1 MVSESVVRSP
11 LTRKAQADKLT
22 GRNGQLRTTDYGPRT
37 TDHGLLTMIAQ
48 LSGKLV
54 QKQPNTVIIDVG
66 GVGYDVTIPV
76 STFYELGEPGSDVSL
91 KIHTHVR
98 EDALQLFGFWTA
110 REKELFL
117 KLTSVSGVGPKLA
130 ITMLSGMPAG
140 ELINAITNNDLV
152 KLTSIPG
159 VGRKTA
165 ERVVVELRDKLAV
178 ISLESREAD
187 RKAAHELAPG
197 EAAVRD
203 DTISALMAL
212 GYPKA
217 IAERAVS
224 FALREEGERTI
235 EAVLKRALRRLSS

>member
-1 MVSESVVRSP
+1 MIA
-11 LTRKAQADKLT
+11 LLT
-22 GRNGQLRTTDYGPRT
+22 G
-37 TDHGLLTMIAQ
+37 
-48 LSGKLV
+48 KLIE
-54 QKQPNTVIIDVG
+54 KQPNTAIIDVG

-76 STFYELGEPGSDVSL
+76 STFYELGEPGADVSL

-98 EDALQLFGFWTA
+98 EDALQLFGFWTS

-130 ITMLSGMPAG
+130 ITMLSGMPAN
-140 ELINAITNNDLV
+140 ELINAISNNDLV

-165 ERVVVELRDKLAV
+165 ERVVVELREKLAV
-178 ISLESREAD
+178 ISLEAREAD
-187 RKAAHELAPG
+187 RAAREVAQG

-203 DTISALMAL
+203 DTVAALMAL

-217 IAERAVS
+217 ISERAVS
-224 FALREEGERTI
+224 FALREEGERSI
-235 EAVLKRALRRLSS
+235 EAVLKRALRRLSG

>member
-1 MVSESVVRSP
+1 
-11 LTRKAQADKLT
+11 
-22 GRNGQLRTTDYGPRT
+22 
-37 TDHGLLTMIAQ
+37 MIAQ

-98 EDALQLFGFWTA
+98 EDALQLFGFWTG

-152 KLTSIPG
+152 RLTSIPG

>member
-1 MVSESVVRSP
+1 
-11 LTRKAQADKLT
+11 L
-22 GRNGQLRTTDYGPRT
+22 
-37 TDHGLLTMIAQ
+37 IAQ
-48 LSGKLV
+48 LSGKLI
-54 QKQPNTVIIDVG
+54 QKQPNTVVIDVG

-76 STFYELGEPGSDVSL
+76 STFYELGEPGSDVTL

-98 EDALQLFGFWTA
+98 EDVIQLFGFWTG
-110 REKELFL
+110 REKEIFL

-130 ITMLSGMPAG
+130 ITMLSGMPAA
-140 ELINAITNNDLV
+140 ELINAITHDDLAR
-152 KLTSIPG
+152 LTSIPG

-178 ISLESREAD
+178 IQLEAREAERAASREM
-187 RKAAHELAPG
+187 APG
-197 EAAVRD
+197 EADVRD
-203 DTISALMAL
+203 DTVAALMSL

-235 EAVLKRALRRLSS
+235 EAVLKRALRRLSG

>member
-1 MVSESVVRSP
+1 
-11 LTRKAQADKLT
+11 L
-22 GRNGQLRTTDYGPRT
+22 
-37 TDHGLLTMIAQ
+37 IAQ

-54 QKQPNTVIIDVG
+54 YKQPNSVIIDVG

-76 STFYELGEPGSDVSL
+76 STFYELGEPGADVSL

-98 EDALQLFGFWTA
+98 EDALQLFGFWTT

-117 KLTSVSGVGPKLA
+117 KLTSVSGVGPKLG
-130 ITMLSGMPAG
+130 ITMLSGMPAA

-187 RKAAHELAPG
+187 RAASRELAEG

-203 DTISALMAL
+203 DTIAALMAL

-235 EAVLKRALRRLSS
+235 EAVLKRALRRLSG

>member
-1 MVSESVVRSP
+1 
-11 LTRKAQADKLT
+11 
-22 GRNGQLRTTDYGPRT
+22 
-37 TDHGLLTMIAQ
+37 MIAQ

-54 QKQPNTVIIDVG
+54 HKEPNSVIIDVG

-76 STFYELGEPGSDVSL
+76 STFYELGEPGADVSL

-98 EDALQLFGFWTA
+98 EEALQLFGFWTA
-110 REKELFL
+110 REKDLFL

-140 ELINAITNNDLV
+140 ELINAITANDLAR
-152 KLTSIPG
+152 LTSIPG

-165 ERVVVELRDKLAV
+165 ERVVVELRDKLASM
-178 ISLESREAD
+178 SLEARETD
-187 RKAAHELAPG
+187 RAARELATG

-224 FALREEGERTI
+224 FAMREEGARTI
-235 EAVLKRALRRLSS
+235 EAVLKRALRRLSG

>member
-1 MVSESVVRSP
+1 
-11 LTRKAQADKLT
+11 
-22 GRNGQLRTTDYGPRT
+22 
-37 TDHGLLTMIAQ
+37 MIAR
-48 LSGKLV
+48 LSGKLIH
-54 QKQPNTVIIDVG
+54 KQPNAVIIDIG

-98 EDALQLFGFWTA
+98 EDVIQLFGFWTG

-140 ELINAITNNDLV
+140 ELIAAITNNDLV
-152 KLTSIPG
+152 RLTSIPG

-165 ERVVVELRDKLAV
+165 ERVAVELRDKLAV
-178 ISLESREAD
+178 ISLEAREAE
-187 RKAAHELAPG
+187 RAASRDLPPG

-203 DTISALMAL
+203 DTTAALMAL

-224 FALREEGERTI
+224 FAIREEGERTI

>member
-1 MVSESVVRSP
+1 
-11 LTRKAQADKLT
+11 
-22 GRNGQLRTTDYGPRT
+22 
-37 TDHGLLTMIAQ
+37 MIAQ
-48 LSGKLV
+48 LSGKLI
-54 QKQPNTVIIDVG
+54 QKQPNTVVIDVG

-76 STFYELGEPGSDVSL
+76 STFYELGDPGSDVTL

-98 EDALQLFGFWTA
+98 EDVIQLFGFWTG
-110 REKELFL
+110 REKEIFL

-130 ITMLSGMPAG
+130 ITMLSGMPAA
-140 ELINAITNNDLV
+140 ELINAITNDDLAR
-152 KLTSIPG
+152 LTSIPG

-178 ISLESREAD
+178 IQIEAREAE
-187 RKAAHELAPG
+187 RAASRDLAPG

-203 DTISALMAL
+203 DTVAALMAL

-235 EAVLKRALRRLSS
+235 EAVLKRALRRLSG

>member
-1 MVSESVVRSP
+1 
-11 LTRKAQADKLT
+11 
-22 GRNGQLRTTDYGPRT
+22 
-37 TDHGLLTMIAQ
+37 MIAQ
-48 LSGKLV
+48 LTGKLV
-54 QKQPNTVIIDVG
+54 LKQPNSVIIDVG

-76 STFYELGEPGSDVSL
+76 STFYELGEPGADVSL
-91 KIHTHVR
+91 RIHTHVR
-98 EDALQLFGFWTA
+98 EDALQLFGFWTV

-130 ITMLSGMPAG
+130 ITMLSGMPAA
-140 ELINAITNNDLV
+140 ELINAITTDDHAR
-152 KLTSIPG
+152 LTSIPG

-178 ISLESREAD
+178 ISLEAREAERAASRE
-187 RKAAHELAPG
+187 LPTG

-224 FALREEGERTI
+224 FALREEGDRNI

>member
-1 MVSESVVRSP
+1 
-11 LTRKAQADKLT
+11 L
-22 GRNGQLRTTDYGPRT
+22 
-37 TDHGLLTMIAQ
+37 IAQ
-48 LSGKLV
+48 LTGKLV
-54 QKQPNTVIIDVG
+54 DKQPNTVIIDVG
-66 GVGYDVTIPV
+66 GVGYDVTIPL
-76 STFYELGEPGSDVSL
+76 STFYELGELGIEVSL
-91 KIHTHVR
+91 RIHTHVR
-98 EDALQLFGFWTA
+98 EDVLQLFGFWTP

-152 KLTSIPG
+152 RLTSIPG

-178 ISLESREAD
+178 ISLEARAEDRAAREAASGD
-187 RKAAHELAPG
+187 
-197 EAAVRD
+197 AAVRD
-203 DTISALMAL
+203 DTIAALMAL

-224 FALREEGERTI
+224 FAVREEGERTI
-235 EAVLKRALRRLSS
+235 EAVLKRALRRLSG